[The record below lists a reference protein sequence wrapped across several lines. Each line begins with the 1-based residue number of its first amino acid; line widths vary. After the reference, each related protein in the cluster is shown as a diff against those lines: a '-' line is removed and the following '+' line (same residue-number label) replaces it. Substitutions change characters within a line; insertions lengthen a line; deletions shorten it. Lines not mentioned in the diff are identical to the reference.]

1 MSKEEAFVNLIHQN
15 QGLIYKIAT
24 IYAKEKAEQDDLYQE
39 IVYQTWKSFD
49 HFKKASK
56 PSTWLYRVGMNTA
69 ITHLNK
75 SKKQLSMLPFDQV
88 TIQFTESNDSE
99 KEEKIQ
105 LLYTQIRKLNLLDR
119 GIIFLF
125 LEEKTYEEIAEISG
139 ISVSNVGTRM
149 SRIRQKL
156 KSEMNPKSTTD
167 GTR

>member
-1 MSKEEAFVNLIHQN
+1 MSKEEEFVQLIQDN

-24 IYAKEKAEQDDLYQE
+24 IYFKDREEQNDLYQE

-49 HFKKASK
+49 HFKRASK
-56 PSTWLYRVGMNTA
+56 PTTWLYRVGINTA
-69 ITHLNK
+69 ITQLNK
-75 SKKQLSMLPFDQV
+75 SKKRVSAVPLDTIQV
-88 TIQFTESNDSE
+88 QFTESGELD

-105 LLYTQIRKLNLLDR
+105 YLYSQIRKLNLLDR

-125 LEEKTYEEIAEISG
+125 LEGKNHEEIAEISG

-156 KSEMNPKSTTD
+156 KSGMKPIYS
-167 GTR
+167 

>member
-1 MSKEEAFVNLIHQN
+1 M
-15 QGLIYKIAT
+15 
-24 IYAKEKAEQDDLYQE
+24 
-39 IVYQTWKSFD
+39 
-49 HFKKASK
+49 
-56 PSTWLYRVGMNTA
+56 
-69 ITHLNK
+69 
-75 SKKQLSMLPFDQV
+75 
-88 TIQFTESNDSE
+88 TIQFSESIDSE

-105 LLYTQIRKLNLLDR
+105 LLYAQIRKLNLLDR

-125 LEEKTYEEIAEISG
+125 LEEKAYEEIAEISG